1 MFTKH
6 KILSV
11 LFVSLFLSPMLFIG
25 VGFSSI
31 HQATLSVND
40 QGLVPAD
47 YPSTDLDNRN
57 TPVSILVYTE
67 FADTTTAA
75 PYNEFRNTM
84 DIIESTFG
92 PQFYYDNLT
101 TYTQLSSMLSGHE
114 ILLIP
119 EQENL
124 WRSNVT
130 DIVASWTSTLTT
142 FVANG
147 GIVVTLDCNAPLS
160 DLSDGPT
167 MKILN
172 ETGLMTVYN
181 AYDGFAWTNNLVAPE
196 DALARGVAASWSAPD
211 GSVYFDT
218 SDATV
223 VVSTSGHAIAAH
235 KIIGA
240 GHVVLLG
247 FDCWTTEI
255 NSELLLANALRLHRH
270 VVFDRSHDNQFSVT
284 SGYSLFAN
292 DLADNGFAVSG
303 MNTFDEAYLQ
313 AADVLVIPA
322 ADFHGVAEYTT
333 SELDIIEE
341 FVSSGGG
348 LFIISDF
355 GSYGNVT
362 DPVNERFGFFRHRP
376 GILYDSDEY
385 NPAGSGYSVIYA
397 GTTNFINHSVTMN
410 VNILETWAGTG
421 LESMPANAVPL
432 IVTDTDNTTT
442 YDSFIPANG
451 VTFAAAATY
460 GLGRVVFIG
469 ESDLF
474 CDTDLDSDG
483 TEAYFDS
490 DSEQFARNCIGWLS
504 AAGMEERTIV
514 FDQSKTPNC
523 NLQDWLAGLG
533 TLLTENGY
541 TLKWMSKFLPD
552 LISGAD
558 ILFIMDGAS
567 NYTPTEIATIT
578 SFVSNGGGLYLV
590 GAWGV
595 WIEQT
600 EPIGHEFGFG
610 DTNLTELI
618 DTDDTAGDAS
628 YIVFDGNNIGNH
640 PITTGISRVELYRC
654 GIIETPDPA
663 TSSIITTDT
672 DGTSDYIGGEPAD
685 GLSVM
690 AATLFD
696 KGRVFYSA
704 DYLGLRDGFDDD
716 GDGYPNLWDSD
727 NDLLYLNVF
736 YWLSENR
743 APSVTVTFP
752 NGGEVLNGTQTI
764 TWDAVDFD
772 SDTLTFQV
780 QYSNNNGSDW
790 STLATGVLVHE
801 FEWNTT
807 LHDDGTSYMIRVIAS
822 DGALTVYDDSDNRFE
837 LDNYAGGGLPSG
849 IDLILL
855 LAIAG
860 VVALVILI
868 AYFINKRHKGAGPP
882 TKKSGSKMKK
892 K

>member
-11 LFVSLFLSPMLFIG
+11 LFVSLFFSSMLFICVG
-25 VGFSSI
+25 VSSV
-31 HQATLSVND
+31 HQVTLSVND

-84 DIIESTFG
+84 DIVENTFG
-92 PQFYYDNLT
+92 PQFNYDNLT
-101 TYTQLSSMLSGHE
+101 TYTQLSSMLPGHE

-142 FVANG
+142 FVTSG
-147 GIVVTLDCNAPLS
+147 GIVVMLDCNAPSS

-181 AYDGFAWTNNLVAPE
+181 AYDGFAWTNDLVAPE
-196 DALARGVAASWSAPD
+196 DALARGVTASWSAPD

-218 SDATV
+218 TDATV

-235 KIIGA
+235 KIIGS

-247 FDCWTTEI
+247 FDAWTTEI

-270 VVFDRSHDNQFSVT
+270 VVFDRSHDNVYSVT

-303 MNTFDEAYLQ
+303 MNSFDEVYLQ
-313 AADVLVIPA
+313 AADVLVIPE
-322 ADFHGVAEYTT
+322 ADYHGSAEYTT

-348 LFIISDF
+348 LFIISDY
-355 GSYGNVT
+355 GPYGNVT
-362 DPVNERFGFFRHRP
+362 DPVNERFGFFRNKTS
-376 GILYDSDEY
+376 ILYDSDEF
-385 NPAGSGYSVIYA
+385 NAAGSGYSVIYA

-421 LESMPANAVPL
+421 LESMPSSAVPL
-432 IVTDTDNTTT
+432 IVTDTDGTTT
-442 YDSFIPANG
+442 YDSFIPAGG
-451 VTFAAAATY
+451 VAFAAAATH

-469 ESDLF
+469 DSNLF
-474 CDTDLDSDG
+474 VDQDLDSDG
-483 TEAYFDS
+483 TEAYFDT

-523 NLQDWLAGLG
+523 NLQDWLADLG

-541 TLKWMSKFLPD
+541 TLKWMSEFLPD
-552 LISGAD
+552 LISEAD
-558 ILFIMDGAS
+558 ILFIMDGVGS
-567 NYTPTEIATIT
+567 YSPSEIATIT

-595 WIEQT
+595 YIEQV

-610 DTNLTELI
+610 DTNLTQLI
-618 DTDDTAGDAS
+618 DTDDTVGDAS

-640 PITTGISRVELYRC
+640 PITSGISRIELYRC
-654 GIIETPDPA
+654 GIIETPGA
-663 TSSIITTDT
+663 AISSIITTDT
-672 DGTSDYIGGEPAD
+672 DGTSDYVGGEPAD

-690 AATLFD
+690 AATIFD

-704 DYLGLRDGFDDD
+704 DYLGLRGGFDDD

-727 NDLLYLNVF
+727 NELLYLNAF

-752 NGGEVLNGTQTI
+752 NGGEILNGTRTI

-780 QYSNNNGSDW
+780 QYSDNSGSDW
-790 STLATGVLVHE
+790 STLATDVLVHE
-801 FEWNTT
+801 FDWNTT
-807 LHDDGTSYMIRVIAS
+807 LHDDGTGYMIRVIAS
-822 DGALTVYDDSDNRFE
+822 DGQLTAYDDSDNPFE
-837 LDNYAGGGLPSG
+837 LDNFAGGGLPPG
-849 IDLILL
+849 IGLILL

-860 VVALVILI
+860 VAALVLLI
-868 AYFINKRHKGAGPP
+868 AYFLNKRRKGDGPP
-882 TKKSGSKMKK
+882 PKKSGGKK
-892 K
+892 KKK

>member
-11 LFVSLFLSPMLFIG
+11 LFVSLFLSSMLFIG

-31 HQATLSVND
+31 HQATLSVSD
-40 QGLVPAD
+40 QGSVPAD

-84 DIIESTFG
+84 DIIENTFG

-101 TYTQLSSMLSGHE
+101 TYTQLSSMLPGHD

-124 WRSNVT
+124 WSSNVT
-130 DIVASWTSTLTT
+130 DIASSWTSILTT
-142 FVANG
+142 FVTNG
-147 GIVVTLDCNAPLS
+147 GIVVALDCNAPLS

-181 AYDGFAWTNNLVAPE
+181 AFDGVGWTNNLVAPE
-196 DALARGVAASWSAPD
+196 DALARGVAGTWSAPD

-223 VVSTSGHAIAAH
+223 VVDTGGHAVAAH

-247 FDCWTTEI
+247 FDAWTTEI
-255 NSELLLANALRLHRH
+255 NSELLLANAIRLHRH
-270 VVFDRSHDNQFSVT
+270 VVFDHSHANLYSVT

-303 MNTFDEAYLQ
+303 MDTFDEAYLQ
-313 AADVLVIPA
+313 AAEILVIPTG
-322 ADFHGVAEYTT
+322 DYHPVQNFTP

-341 FVSSGGG
+341 FVNSGGG
-348 LFIISDF
+348 LFIISEY
-355 GSYGNVT
+355 GAYGNTT
-362 DPVNERFGFFRHRP
+362 DLVSERFGFVRTKNH
-376 GILYDSDEY
+376 ILYDSDDF
-385 NPAGSGYSVIYA
+385 NPAGSGYSVIYGGA
-397 GTTNFINHSVTMN
+397 ANIINHSVTLN
-410 VNILETWAGTG
+410 VNNLETWAGTG
-421 LESMPANAVPL
+421 LESMPANADSL
-432 IVTDTDNTTT
+432 IVTDTDGTTT
-442 YDSFIPANG
+442 YDSITPAAG
-451 VTFAAAATY
+451 VTVAAAATY

-474 CDTDLDSDG
+474 SDSDLDSDG
-483 TEAYFDS
+483 TEAYFDT

-523 NLQDWLAGLG
+523 SLQDWLAGLG

-541 TLKWMSKFLPD
+541 TLKWMSSFLPD

-558 ILFIMDGAS
+558 ILFIMDGTG

-590 GAWGV
+590 GAWGE

-618 DTDDTAGDAS
+618 DTDDTVGAPS

-654 GIIETPDPA
+654 GIIETPNPA

-704 DYLGLRDGFDDD
+704 DYLGLRDGYDDD
-716 GDGYPNLWDSD
+716 SDGYPNLWDSD
-727 NDLLYLNVF
+727 NDLLYLNAF

-752 NGGEVLNGTQTI
+752 NGGEVLNGTRTI

-780 QYSNNNGSDW
+780 QYSDNNGSDW
-790 STLATGVLVHE
+790 STLATGVLVSE

-807 LHDDGTSYMIRVIAS
+807 LHDDGTSYLIRVIAS
-822 DGALTVYDDSDNRFE
+822 DGQLTAYDDSDNLFE
-837 LDNYAGGGLPSG
+837 LDNYAGGGFPPGLT
-849 IDLILL
+849 LILL

-860 VVALVILI
+860 VAVVVLLI
-868 AYFINKRHKGAGPP
+868 AYFMNKRRKGAGPP
-882 TKKSGSKMKK
+882 PKKSGGKK
-892 K
+892 KKK

>member
-1 MFTKH
+1 MLTKY

-11 LFVSLFLSPMLFIG
+11 LFVSLFLSSTLVIG
-25 VGFSSI
+25 VGVSSI
-31 HQATLSVND
+31 HQVTLSVND

-75 PYNEFRNTM
+75 PYNEFRNTI
-84 DIIESTFG
+84 DIVVNTFG
-92 PQFYYDNLT
+92 PQFNYDNLT
-101 TYTQLSSMLSGHE
+101 SYTQLSSMLPGHE

-142 FVANG
+142 FVASG
-147 GIVVTLDCNAPLS
+147 GIVVALDCNAPSS

-181 AYDGFAWTNNLVAPE
+181 AYDGFAWTNDLVAPE

-218 SDATV
+218 SDATI

-235 KIIGA
+235 KIMGT

-247 FDCWTTEI
+247 FDAWTTEI
-255 NSELLLANALRLHRH
+255 NSELLLANAIRLHRH
-270 VVFDRSHDNQFSVT
+270 VVFDRSHDNMNSVT

-303 MNTFDEAYLQ
+303 MNTFEPDYFN

-322 ADFHGVAEYTT
+322 ADYHGVAEYTT
-333 SELDIIEE
+333 SEIDAIEA
-341 FVSSGGG
+341 FVDSGGG

-355 GSYGNVT
+355 GAYGNVT
-362 DPVNERFGFFRHRP
+362 DPVNERFGFFRNKTS
-376 GILYDSDEY
+376 ILYDSDEF
-385 NPAGSGYSVIYA
+385 NAAGSGYSVIY
-397 GTTNFINHSVTMN
+397 GGPVNIVNHSVTMN

-432 IVTDTDNTTT
+432 VVTDTDGTST

-451 VTFAAAATY
+451 VAFAAAATH

-469 ESDLF
+469 DTGLFGDSDL
-474 CDTDLDSDG
+474 DTDG
-483 TEAYFDS
+483 TEAYFDT

-541 TLKWMSKFLPD
+541 TLKWMSEFLPD
-552 LISGAD
+552 LISEAD
-558 ILFIMDGAS
+558 ILFIIDGVGS
-567 NYTPTEIATIT
+567 YSPSEIATIT

-590 GAWGV
+590 GAWGIY
-595 WIEQT
+595 IEQV

-610 DTNLTELI
+610 DTNITQLI
-618 DTDDTAGDAS
+618 DTDDTVGDAS

-640 PITTGISRVELYRC
+640 PITTGISRIELYRC
-654 GIIETPDPA
+654 GIIETPGA
-663 TSSIITTDT
+663 AISSIITTDT

-704 DYLGLRDGFDDD
+704 DYLGLRGGFDDD

-727 NDLLYLNVF
+727 NELLYLNAF

-752 NGGEVLNGTQTI
+752 NGGEVLNGTKTV

-780 QYSNNNGSDW
+780 QYSDNNGSDW
-790 STLATGVLVHE
+790 STLATDVLVHE

-807 LHDDGTSYMIRVIAS
+807 LHDDGASYRIRVIAS
-822 DGALTVYDDSDNRFE
+822 DGQLTAYDDSDNAFE
-837 LDNYAGGGLPSG
+837 LDNYAGGGFPPG
-849 IDLILL
+849 IGLILL

-860 VVALVILI
+860 VAALVLLV
-868 AYFINKRHKGAGPP
+868 AYFLNKRRKGNGPP
-882 TKKSGSKMKK
+882 PKKAGAKK
-892 K
+892 KKK